1 MLGHSRGAGG
11 VGGDTR
17 YLLRSILFLA
27 VLGALA
33 YLSRGPLMEGFRANM
48 PLNGTILG
56 ILAFGILYACKA
68 LLDVLLV
75 SREAGRATS
84 LVEEAQRGNRPL
96 EHVNEILLGP
106 SMRGLGEF
114 LRTVHRILS
123 KGETSATL
131 PYLLDSAASRGE
143 DRRALVRYLTSAL
156 VLLGLIGTFYGLL
169 ITIGGVRDVLGNLEA
184 GSDSDTMALLAGLK
198 ERLALPLEGMGVAF
212 SSSLFGLLAS
222 LVLAF
227 LELQLFHAQND
238 LHARLEGLVVGDLV
252 PLWERQSAR
261 PAGAPGHGRIR
272 QLRQCAAGH
281 HGGTPGSDRRICWNL
296 SWSARTEAP
305 ESACRLPDLNEHLDS
320 LRQTL
325 DILERERTSELRN
338 ELRLLSRSPDP
349 RRSAQCVGDLSPIR
363 RSTSGRRSPT
373 YWAGWSSSSCSW

>member
-1 MLGHSRGAGG
+1 MLGQSRGAGAI
-11 VGGDTR
+11 GGDTR

-33 YLSRGPLMEGFRANM
+33 YLSKEPLMEGFRANTA
-48 PLNGTILG
+48 LNGTILG
-56 ILAFGILYACKA
+56 ILAFGILYTFKA

-75 SREAGRATS
+75 SREAGRAGA

-106 SMRGLGEF
+106 SMRGIGEF

-123 KGETSATL
+123 RGETSATL

-143 DRRALVRYLTSAL
+143 DRRALVRYLTGAL

-169 ITIGGVRDVLGNLEA
+169 ITIGGVRDVLGSLEA
-184 GSDSDTMALLAGLK
+184 TPDSDTVALLAGLK

-238 LHARLEGLVVGDLV
+238 LHARLEGLVVGELA
-252 PLWERQSAR
+252 PLWERPSTRPGTSGAASPTYVNALLDTTAERLDRVAALLESQLERDDGGAR
-261 PAGAPGHGRIR
+261 VSVQLAG
-272 QLRQCAAGH
+272 
-281 HGGTPGSDRRICWNL
+281 
-296 SWSARTEAP
+296 
-305 ESACRLPDLNEHLDS
+305 LNEHLDT

-325 DILERERTSELRN
+325 DILERERTGELRN
-338 ELRLLSRSPDP
+338 EFRLLSRALTQGGSHN
-349 RRSAQCVGDLSPIR
+349 AAE
-363 RSTSGRRSPT
+363 T
-373 YWAGWSSSSCSW
+373 

>member
-1 MLGHSRGAGG
+1 MLGHSRGAGA

-17 YLLRSILFLA
+17 YLLRSILFLV

-33 YLSRGPLMEGFRANM
+33 YLSRGPLVEGFRANM

-56 ILAFGILYACKA
+56 ILAFGILYGFKA

-75 SREAGRATS
+75 SREAGRATT

-184 GSDSDTMALLAGLK
+184 GSDADTVALLAGLK
-198 ERLALPLEGMGVAF
+198 DRLALPLEGMGVAF

-222 LVLAF
+222 LILAF

-238 LHARLEGLVVGDLV
+238 LHARLEGLVVGDLA

-261 PAGAPGHGRIR
+261 PSGSSGPAASASYVSALLDTTAERLDRIAGLLES
-272 QLRQCAAGH
+272 QLEREDGGARVSVQIAG
-281 HGGTPGSDRRICWNL
+281 
-296 SWSARTEAP
+296 
-305 ESACRLPDLNEHLDS
+305 LNEHLDS

-338 ELRLLSRSPDP
+338 ELRLLSRTLT
-349 RRSAQCVGDLSPIR
+349 Q
-363 RSTSGRRSPT
+363 STPPNASET
-373 YWAGWSSSSCSW
+373 

>member
-1 MLGHSRGAGG
+1 MLGHSKRTGA

-17 YLLRSILFLA
+17 YLLRSILFIA
-27 VLGALA
+27 VLAALA
-33 YLSRGPLMEGFRANM
+33 YLSRQPIVEGFLANTA
-48 PLNGTILG
+48 LNGTILG
-56 ILAFGILYACKA
+56 ILAFGALYTFKA

-75 SREAGRATS
+75 SREAGRAGA

-123 KGETSATL
+123 RGETSATL

-143 DRRALVRYLTSAL
+143 DRRALVRYLTGAL

-169 ITIGGVRDVLGNLEA
+169 ITIGGVREVLGTLEA
-184 GSDSDTMALLAGLK
+184 TPESDTVALLSGLK
-198 ERLALPLEGMGVAF
+198 SRLAIPLEGMGIAF

-238 LHARLEGLVVGDLV
+238 LHAHLEGLVVGDLV
-252 PLWERQSAR
+252 PLWERPASRAGPSTATSPAYVGALLDTTAERLDRVVSLLESQVERDDGGAR
-261 PAGAPGHGRIR
+261 IAVQLAG
-272 QLRQCAAGH
+272 
-281 HGGTPGSDRRICWNL
+281 
-296 SWSARTEAP
+296 
-305 ESACRLPDLNEHLDS
+305 LNEHLES

-325 DILERERTSELRN
+325 DILERERTGELRN
-338 ELRLLSRSPDP
+338 ELRLLSRALTQSGSRDA
-349 RRSAQCVGDLSPIR
+349 SA
-363 RSTSGRRSPT
+363 T
-373 YWAGWSSSSCSW
+373 